1 MLFAASFVLLCAVL
15 VPGVGTK
22 VNGAR
27 RWLRFGAASLQ
38 PAELVKLTLPMM
50 VCWLALRPRET
61 RSGTRSVP
69 WSAVLPVL
77 VVTPPLLMQP
87 DLGTAAFLVLS
98 GGLVLFLAG
107 WPLYRFLVGGLLA
120 APAAVFLVALR
131 PYQIKRITGFLATW
145 SDMAQAPYQLKQ
157 SLIALGSGGL
167 WGVGLGKG
175 LQKLSFLPEAN
186 TDFVFAV
193 VGEELGMLGTLGLI
207 ALWSGLFLVGLRLIA
222 RLPGGSF
229 EAVLATGLLAQ
240 LVLQAA
246 LNVAVVTAMVPPKGI
261 PHPLISYG
269 GTSLL
274 VSLMALGIILSLTRD
289 AGGEPAAEG

>member
-1 MLFAASFVLLCAVL
+1 
-15 VPGVGTK
+15 
-22 VNGAR
+22 
-27 RWLRFGAASLQ
+27 
-38 PAELVKLTLPMM
+38 
-50 VCWLALRPRET
+50 
-61 RSGTRSVP
+61 
-69 WSAVLPVL
+69 VL